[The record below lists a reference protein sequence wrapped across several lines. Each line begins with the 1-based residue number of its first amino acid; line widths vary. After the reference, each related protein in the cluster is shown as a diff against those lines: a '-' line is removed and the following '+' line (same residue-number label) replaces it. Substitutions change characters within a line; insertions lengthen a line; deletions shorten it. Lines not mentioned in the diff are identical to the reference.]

1 MSNGIPRGKVPLPMK
16 IQSAFWK
23 VCLVSLVMVGGR
35 AIADPNTDYSNG
47 VIPTP
52 PCPFPEQFKDYQIL
66 PSSIS
71 PDGQYA
77 LIYPKRSVLY
87 DLKEYSLYLV
97 SLNPFRILT
106 LIPLRWSN
114 LAENAHGWF
123 QVNWSKDS
131 MAVVMIEGSKWGADK
146 VYLTTIR
153 NGNVGTITDLTEK
166 ITFEV
171 DPDFTESKASRFNYC
186 HDFLFYDSYDR
197 TTEWNFIN
205 NTQVQINIICTSD
218 PVGEKERAW
227 TVRFQGVWDI
237 SQGKFTSKKIT
248 PLPKAP

>member
-1 MSNGIPRGKVPLPMK
+1 MK

-23 VCLVSLVMVGGR
+23 TLVLSLVLVGYEVVQVN
-35 AIADPNTDYSNG
+35 ADPNEDYSNG

-87 DLKEYSLYLV
+87 QLKEYSLYLV

-106 LIPLRWSN
+106 IIPLRWSN
-114 LAENAHGWF
+114 LAENTHGWY

-131 MAVVMIEGSKWGADK
+131 SAVLMIEGSKWGADR
-146 VYLTTIR
+146 VYLATIR
-153 NGNVGTITDLTEK
+153 NGNAGSLTDLTQQV
-166 ITFEV
+166 TREV
-171 DPDFTESKASRFNYC
+171 EDNFLQSKASRFNEFYEFWIDGGSNGW
-186 HDFLFYDSYDR
+186 DFL
-197 TTEWNFIN
+197 N
-205 NTQVQINIICTSD
+205 NNQIQIRNECTND
-218 PVGEKERAW
+218 PKKVNKKPW
-227 TVRFQGVWDI
+227 DVRFEGVWDI
-237 SQGKFTSKKIT
+237 SKGEFTSKKIT
-248 PLPKAP
+248 PLPKTQSPK

>member
-1 MSNGIPRGKVPLPMK
+1 MK

-23 VCLVSLVMVGGR
+23 VCLVSLVIVMVGSR
-35 AIADPNTDYSNG
+35 AIADPSTDYSNG

-106 LIPLRWSN
+106 IIPLRWSN
-114 LAENAHGWF
+114 LADSSHGWY
-123 QVNWSKDS
+123 QVKWSKDS
-131 MAVVMIEGSKWGADK
+131 SAVVMIEGAKWGADR
-146 VYLTTIR
+146 VYLATIR
-153 NGNVGTITDLTEK
+153 NGNAGSLTDLTQQV
-166 ITFEV
+166 TREV
-171 DPDFTESKASRFNYC
+171 EDSFLQSKASRFNNFYEFWI
-186 HDFLFYDSYDR
+186 DGYSNGWQFL
-197 TTEWNFIN
+197 N
-205 NTQVQINIICTSD
+205 NNQIQIRNECTND
-218 PVGEKERAW
+218 PKNLEKNPW
-227 TVRFQGVWDI
+227 GVRFEGVWDI
-237 SQGKFTSKKIT
+237 SKGEFTSKKIT

>member
-1 MSNGIPRGKVPLPMK
+1 MK

-23 VCLVSLVMVGGR
+23 VCVVSLVMVGSR

-87 DLKEYSLYLV
+87 ELKEYSLYLV

-106 LIPLRWSN
+106 IIPLRWSN
-114 LAENAHGWF
+114 LAENDHGWY
-123 QVNWSKDS
+123 QVNWSKNS
-131 MAVVMIEGSKWGADK
+131 TAVVMIEGAKWGADK
-146 VYLTTIR
+146 VYLTTVR
-153 NGNVGTITDLTEK
+153 NGNAGSLTDLTQQV
-166 ITFEV
+166 TREV
-171 DPDFTESKASRFNYC
+171 EDSFLQSKASRFNEFYEFWIGG
-186 HDFLFYDSYDR
+186 DSWEFLNNNQIQIRDECTNDPKRLSKKS
-197 TTEWNFIN
+197 WN
-205 NTQVQINIICTSD
+205 
-218 PVGEKERAW
+218 
-227 TVRFQGVWDI
+227 VRFEGVWDI
-237 SQGKFTSKKIT
+237 SKGEFTSKKIT
-248 PLPKAP
+248 RLQKESQSP

>member
-1 MSNGIPRGKVPLPMK
+1 MK

-23 VCLVSLVMVGGR
+23 VCLVSLVLVGSR

-87 DLKEYSLYLV
+87 ELKEYSLYLV

-106 LIPLRWSN
+106 IIPLRWSN
-114 LAENAHGWF
+114 LAENDHGWY
-123 QVNWSKDS
+123 QVNWSKNS
-131 MAVVMIEGSKWGADK
+131 TAVVMIEGAKWGADK
-146 VYLTTIR
+146 VYLTTVR
-153 NGNVGTITDLTEK
+153 NGNAGSLTDLTQQV
-166 ITFEV
+166 TREV
-171 DPDFTESKASRFNYC
+171 EDSFLQSKASRFNEFYEFWIGG
-186 HDFLFYDSYDR
+186 DSWEFLNNNQIQIRDECTNDPKRLSKKS
-197 TTEWNFIN
+197 WN
-205 NTQVQINIICTSD
+205 
-218 PVGEKERAW
+218 
-227 TVRFQGVWDI
+227 VRFEGVWDI
-237 SQGKFTSKKIT
+237 SKGEFTSKKIT
-248 PLPKAP
+248 RLQKESQSP